1 MKSAIISL
9 SNEGAR
15 IAARLT
21 AQWPP
26 CAVFLHTGVTEMP
39 EAARF
44 ERIVELTRQI
54 FSLYESLIYVAPTGL
69 VVRPGAVSATQ
80 DRRSGGRCGGRQ
92 RPLGCQSAER
102 S

>member
-69 VVRPGAVSATQ
+69 VVRAWRRVCNTRPSI
-80 DRRSGGRCGGRQ
+80 RRSLWWTPAAAGLSVC
-92 RPLGCQSAER
+92 
-102 S
+102 